1 MQLFS
6 GMCRRLVVFIVIL
19 WASIAACAAEIE
31 QYTPATL
38 PFSELQ
44 DINGKIYN
52 IEEFEGN
59 VILLHFWAS
68 WCSNCVAEMKQ
79 LDQLQKTLRKEPI
92 IIIPISEDFKGTEV
106 VKEFYKNHHLKNL
119 LSFVDAHNEI
129 FTAFDAHNL
138 PTSYIIDI
146 EGKHVAKI
154 IGAVDWNTPDMI
166 NLLRSHIQPKSSV
179 NADYMNTLK
188 QQNMSSNNDQPPSTN
203 EIPPE
208 AITEIAPIELSEED
222 QKKNNPD
229 VHFSN
234 IQQDNFSLKVRRP
247 PLNQGNDNEVVKED
261 SE

>member
-1 MQLFS
+1 MQLFF
-6 GMCRRLVVFIVIL
+6 GMYRRLVVFVVSL
-19 WASIAACAAEIE
+19 WVSITAYAAEID
-31 QYTPATL
+31 QYTPTNL
-38 PFSELQ
+38 PFSDLQ

-79 LDQLQKTLRKEPI
+79 LDQLQKSLRKEPI
-92 IIIPISEDFKGTEV
+92 IIIPISEDFKGNEV

-129 FTAFDAHNL
+129 FAAFDAHNL
-138 PTSYIIDI
+138 PTSYIIDT
-146 EGKHVAKI
+146 EGKHVTKI
-154 IGAVDWNTPDMI
+154 IGSVDWNAPDMV

-188 QQNMSSNNDQPPSTN
+188 QQNMEVNPAITQAK

-208 AITEIAPIELSEED
+208 AITEIAPIELSEEE
-222 QKKNNPD
+222 QKKNDQD

-247 PLNQGNDNEVVKED
+247 PLNQGKNDEVITEANE
-261 SE
+261 